1 MTTNRKSLEKVTIS
15 DLLTFYFERSFTY
28 PGNAT
33 GSKGLRV
40 LKREAPLMCDTEPE
54 LVNLQRVRTLIF
66 RLNSADL
73 SVCEFQRGVNGV
85 IQRRTCR
92 LIRLSCD
99 QLWKHFPTPVC
110 DGLGPQAE
118 KQFWNPPA
126 VPGTESSSGLYF
138 FKEQYWRYQCG
149 FYRP

>member
-1 MTTNRKSLEKVTIS
+1 MSSRIKQNIIKRPNVTTNRKSLEKVTIS

-73 SVCEFQRGVNGV
+73 SVCEFQRG
-85 IQRRTCR
+85 
-92 LIRLSCD
+92 
-99 QLWKHFPTPVC
+99 
-110 DGLGPQAE
+110 GLTVLFSDALAG
-118 KQFWNPPA
+118 
-126 VPGTESSSGLYF
+126 
-138 FKEQYWRYQCG
+138 
-149 FYRP
+149 